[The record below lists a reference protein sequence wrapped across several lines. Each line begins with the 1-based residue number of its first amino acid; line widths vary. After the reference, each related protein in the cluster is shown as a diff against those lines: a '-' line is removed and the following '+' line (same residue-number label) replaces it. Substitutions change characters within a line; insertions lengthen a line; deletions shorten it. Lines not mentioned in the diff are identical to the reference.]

1 MAYSKYSVSTNFCLR
16 LIEPSAREVFIFGL
30 LSREMSG
37 GELREEKRTW
47 PKSSEIRNSVRAKV
61 KD

>member
-47 PKSSEIRNSVRAKV
+47 PKSSEIRNSVRAKN